1 MMMSKAEQ
9 LAMKDPKN
17 FNFGGLASNAPSLL
31 RKGDYVPEIFFM
43 GQIVGGQDFNVQDDG
58 VFVEC
63 FLNTGEDW
71 EMFEGNPLSV
81 PI

>member
-1 MMMSKAEQ
+1 MAQAQFSKAEMDDMLKGTHSQ
-9 LAMKDPKN
+9 AN
-17 FNFGGLASNAPSLL
+17 RGTLL
-31 RKGDYVPEIFFM
+31 KKGDYVPEVFFL

-63 FLNTGEDW
+63 FLNSGEDW
-71 EMFEGNPLSV
+71 EMFDGNPLSV

>member
-1 MMMSKAEQ
+1 MTQFSKAEMDEMLRGTHSQ
-9 LAMKDPKN
+9 
-17 FNFGGLASNAPSLL
+17 PSRGALL
-31 RKGDYVPEIFFM
+31 KKGDFVPEVFFL

-63 FLNTGEDW
+63 FLNSGEDW
-71 EMFEGNPLSV
+71 EMFDGNPLSV